1 MPNTPDRGN
10 QQPGSQDPRK
20 RQQLNDKALQGNEE
34 DARDDEEEIE
44 APGEQDDDDATP
56 LRTDQG
62 GGETGEDEDEPEGD
76 TQVNSNPGNF
86 ANDREKASEAGRK
99 GGQR

>member
-1 MPNTPDRGN
+1 MPNTPDREN
-10 QQPGSQDPRK
+10 QQPESQDKRK
-20 RQQLNDKALQGNEE
+20 RQQLNDKALQGNED
-34 DARDDEEEIE
+34 DATEEEIE
-44 APGEQDDDDATP
+44 APGEQDDDDVTP

-62 GGETGEDEDEPEGD
+62 GGETGEDEDEPAGD
-76 TQVNSNPGNF
+76 TQVNTNPGNF

>member
-10 QQPGSQDPRK
+10 QQPQSQDPRK
-20 RQQLNDKALQGNEE
+20 RQQLNDKALQGNE
-34 DARDDEEEIE
+34 DDVTNDEIE

-76 TQVNSNPGNF
+76 TQVNTNPGN
-86 ANDREKASEAGRK
+86 EAGRK

>member
-10 QQPGSQDPRK
+10 QQSGSQAPRK
-20 RQQLNDKALQGNEE
+20 RQPLNDKALQGN
-34 DARDDEEEIE
+34 DDDE
-44 APGEQDDDDATP
+44 DT
-56 LRTDQG
+56 LRTEQ

-76 TQVNSNPGNF
+76 TQVSENPGNF

-99 GGQR
+99 GGKR

>member
-1 MPNTPDRGN
+1 MPNIPDQGN
-10 QQPGSQDPRK
+10 QQPGSQDQRK
-20 RQQLNDKALQGNEE
+20 RQQLNDKSLQGNENGPPE
-34 DARDDEEEIE
+34 EEEEIE

-56 LRTDQG
+56 LRTEQ

-76 TQVNSNPGNF
+76 TQVNTNPGNF

>member
-10 QQPGSQDPRK
+10 QQPQSKEQRK

-34 DARDDEEEIE
+34 DATEEEIE
-44 APGEQDDDDATP
+44 APGEQDDDEVTP
-56 LRTDQG
+56 LRTEQG
-62 GGETGEDEDEPEGD
+62 GEAGEDEDAPEDD
-76 TQVNSNPGNF
+76 TQVNPNPGNF
-86 ANDREKASEAGRK
+86 ANDPEKASEAGRK

>member
-20 RQQLNDKALQGNEE
+20 RQPLNDNTLQGNDDDATEE
-34 DARDDEEEIE
+34 QIE
-44 APGEQDDDDATP
+44 VPGDQDDDDATP
-56 LRTDQG
+56 LRTEQ
-62 GGETGEDEDEPEGD
+62 GGETDEDEDDAEGD
-76 TQVNSNPGNF
+76 TQVNPNPGNF